1 LKFKRSKEYDLSINI
16 TPLVDIVFLLLI
28 FFIITAVLE
37 RNYLIEVD
45 LPRGIIPAS
54 EPSEGGIE
62 VIVSRIGEYFVNGES
77 VLNHSET
84 ELKNKLLQVSEGDTS
99 FPVILYADGEVSHRV
114 VVNVMS
120 IINDTGFTK
129 LKLAFQS
136 TEELK

>member
-1 LKFKRSKEYDLSINI
+1 MKFKRSKEYDLSINI

-120 IINDTGFTK
+120 IIKDTGFTK

-136 TEELK
+136 TEEFK

>member
-1 LKFKRSKEYDLSINI
+1 MKFKRSKEYDLSINI

-45 LPRGIIPAS
+45 LPIGIIPAS

-62 VIVSRIGEYFVNGES
+62 VVVSRIGEYFVNGES

>member
-136 TEELK
+136 TEEFK

>member
-1 LKFKRSKEYDLSINI
+1 MKFKRSKEYDLSINI

-45 LPRGIIPAS
+45 LPRGIISAS
-54 EPSEGGIE
+54 EPSERGIE
-62 VIVSRIGEYFVNGES
+62 VIISRIGEYFVNGES

>member
-1 LKFKRSKEYDLSINI
+1 MKFKRSKEYDLSINI

-62 VIVSRIGEYFVNGES
+62 VVVSRIGEYFVNGES

-120 IINDTGFTK
+120 IIKDAGFTK

-136 TEELK
+136 TEEFK

>member
-1 LKFKRSKEYDLSINI
+1 MKFKRSKEYDLSINI

-45 LPRGIIPAS
+45 LPIGIIPAS

-120 IINDTGFTK
+120 IIKDTGFTK
-129 LKLAFQS
+129 LKLGFQS
-136 TEELK
+136 TEEFK

>member
-1 LKFKRSKEYDLSINI
+1 MKFKRSKAYDLSINI

-54 EPSEGGIE
+54 EPSERGIE

-129 LKLAFQS
+129 LELAFQS

>member
-1 LKFKRSKEYDLSINI
+1 MKFKRSKEYDLSINI

>member
-1 LKFKRSKEYDLSINI
+1 MKFKRSKEYDLSINI

-120 IINDTGFTK
+120 IIKDAGFTK

-136 TEELK
+136 AEEFK

>member
-1 LKFKRSKEYDLSINI
+1 MKFKRSKEYDLSINI

-120 IINDTGFTK
+120 IIKDAGFTK

-136 TEELK
+136 TEEFK